1 MPVAEHVNT
10 TGTVAFSDNT
20 LQHRAQCDQFDHT
33 GVETAYDLSVLGPVQ
48 MSTSFSQAVEYLRFA
63 CCSRSGHK

>member
-33 GVETAYDLSVLGPVQ
+33 GVETAYDVS
-48 MSTSFSQAVEYLRFA
+48 A
-63 CCSRSGHK
+63 RSGPNVYQLFAGSRVSAIRLL